1 VFFCAGH
8 YLTRPAEVYGGVL
21 LTAMFLWALKA
32 DWRKYWLSCLTAV
45 LLPAVLIVIPIFYI
59 YLATGNLTPTPMY
72 TLAKI
77 AFALQV
83 AEPEDINLMPDE
95 ETRRFLIKALEIK
108 RVEDAK
114 IEAAVPQGTHP
125 FFTQVMANLY
135 IVSRLAMND
144 ILPEGSSTDKI
155 NLLARVSTP
164 LLAHH
169 RFEYYKLGLSS
180 FWYATT
186 HLSIHSFGG
195 IIIICLVLALLLRG
209 LAGFSAIALI
219 LTHLTHLWI
228 VSLIDIP
235 ILRYIWVTQFLI
247 LISLFILLWSII
259 NTWARNKSW
268 VKKESNQ

>member
-1 VFFCAGH
+1 M
-8 YLTRPAEVYGGVL
+8 L
-21 LTAMFLWALKA
+21 LWALKA

-45 LLPAVLIVIPIFYI
+45 LLPAVLIVIPIFYT

-77 AFALQV
+77 VFALQV
-83 AEPEDINLMPDE
+83 AEPEDINLIPDE
-95 ETRRFLIKALEIK
+95 EARRFLTMALDIK

-125 FFTQVMANLY
+125 YFTQVTANLY
-135 IVSRLAMND
+135 IVSTLAMND
-144 ILPEGSSTDKI
+144 VLPEGSSTDKI

-186 HLSIHSFGG
+186 HLSIYSFWG
-195 IIIICLVLALLLRG
+195 IIFICLVLALLLRG
-209 LAGFSAIALI
+209 WAGFSAIALI
-219 LTHLTHLWI
+219 LTHLTYLWI
-228 VSLIDIP
+228 VSLFDIP
-235 ILRYIWVTQFLI
+235 ILRYIWATQFLI
-247 LISLFILLWSII
+247 LISLFILLWCIT
-259 NTWARNKSW
+259 NPW
-268 VKKESNQ
+268 VRTKL